1 MTGLGD
7 AEFVG
12 ANNEIMRPLWIFH
25 DHRMQ
30 LVSQRLHISTDM
42 SEHAFAVIARGQQSF
57 HVLHDKRRRPE
68 HFDEPQIALVERL
81 LDVLFEPVLIMGTTS
96 APDERIRLAWRTTD
110 QHERT
115 VIPLQTFLCHLDE
128 LIITLFEG
136 SLDCLGFGCS
146 PLFWMRILQSFEILT
161 GRSSEIVDV
170 ILGQPSIRIHKTASE
185 RAQPQCGMRS
195 TLHLYRHDGAE
206 HRLIVFITQGRESFA
221 HTAWSRK
228 QVYDRYWIHGHSKN
242 SLN

>member
-25 DHRMQ
+25 NHRMQ

-42 SEHAFAVIARGQQSF
+42 SEHAFAVIARGQQPF
-57 HVLHDKRRRPE
+57 HVLHDECRRPE
-68 HFDEPQIALVERL
+68 YLDEPQITLVERL
-81 LDVLFEPVLIMGTTS
+81 LDVLFETVLVMGTTS
-96 APDERIRLAWRTTD
+96 APDKRIRLARRTTD

-115 VIPLQTFLCHLDE
+115 VMPSQPFLRHLDK

-136 SLDCLGFGCS
+136 SLDCLSFSLG
-146 PLFWMRILQSFEILT
+146 PLFWMRILQSFKILT
-161 GRSSEIVDV
+161 GRSPEIVDV
-170 ILGQPSIRIHKTASE
+170 ILGQLSIRIHKTASK
-185 RAQPQCGMRS
+185 RAQPQCGVRG
-195 TLHLYRHDGAE
+195 TFHLYRHDGTE
-206 HRLIVFITQGRESFA
+206 HRLTVFVTQGRESFA
-221 HTAWSRK
+221 HTARSRK
-228 QVYDRYWIHGHSKN
+228 QVYDRYWIHGHSEN